1 MKKSTHPGN
10 MRKFIKALRSG
21 KYKQGRE
28 ALRLRG
34 QWYCCLGV
42 ACDVSKKGRWQY
54 QKTRKGYKYTCKN
67 NAAST
72 STLPAPVAEWLGIDS
87 ADPILTVPS
96 RFSSVGSNTM
106 QATRVNDQLRAKF
119 AEIADAFERT
129 YL

>member
-1 MKKSTHPGN
+1 

-21 KYKQGRE
+21 KYKQGRT
-28 ALRLRG
+28 ALRRRE
-34 QWYCCLGV
+34 QAYCCLGV

-54 QKTRKGYKYTCKN
+54 QKAHKVYKYICNDNT
-67 NAAST
+67 ASL

-87 ADPILTVPS
+87 ADPMLTV
-96 RFSSVGSNTM
+96 SSCYSSIIGTIW
-106 QATRVNDQLRAKF
+106 QATRANDNLRSTF